1 MKWLLILWIQ
11 STGAVPVPPGH
22 NLLHPIYYSAYGTME
37 TKQECHQ
44 TGEMLLRRGWGV
56 VHSGMKPYSVR
67 AYMCV
72 EGNDAE
78 PLTPPA
84 FE

>member
-1 MKWLLILWIQ
+1 MKWLLILWIE
-11 STGAVPVPPGH
+11 GAGLGTVPH
-22 NLLHPIYYSAYGTME
+22 NLHPIYSSVYGTME
-37 TKQECHQ
+37 TKQECRQ
-44 TGEMLLRRGWGV
+44 MGEIFLRKGWGEQYF
-56 VHSGMKPYSVR
+56 GGKPYSVR

-78 PLTPPA
+78 PLTPPV